1 MPTELEFIEINPN
14 DVGVSTLS
22 NATLLYSGSL
32 NQGWETG
39 SILNASASIYP
50 PGSGNTL
57 YISTSDVDELFPPYI
72 IVGMCIPYTMLDGT
86 KLKQQLKQIT
96 GIRFDWVGGTAIVE
110 VIERQAQQTYL
121 YLRLKPTSIAGMPNP
136 SGDGFRRLT
145 TTLIFSP
152 YLPSDFTYNDFN
164 PLISNASENRR
175 NNVIRVVDR
184 NTANAL
190 PQNMEAIKNFT
201 AGLAQIP
208 NSNYSVRGL
217 VNGRYEG
224 STFVTGSVLFSEQAI
239 NLSGFESST
248 HPLDSDVATI
258 ASIQLSD
265 RKLTDTYFTPKR
277 TTSVVNSVM
286 TGSFTKFPELGDILY
301 EESGNRFVRL
311 TERRVYST
319 DTDEIYSTND
329 RGVIRDITSST

>member
-57 YISTSDVDELFPPYI
+57 FLSTSEVDELFPPYT

-96 GIRFDWVGGTAIVE
+96 GIRFDWVGGTAQVE
-110 VIERQAQQTYL
+110 VIERQAQQSYL
-121 YLRLKPTSIAGMPNP
+121 YLRLKATSLTGMPNP

-152 YLPSDFTYNDFN
+152 YLPADFTYNDFN

-175 NNVIRVVDR
+175 NDTIRVVDR
-184 NTANAL
+184 NTANDL
-190 PQNMEAIKNFT
+190 PQNMDAIKNFT
-201 AGLAQIP
+201 AGLAEIP
-208 NSNYSVRGL
+208 NSNYSIRGL

-224 STFVTGSVLFSEQAI
+224 STFVTGSVLFAEQAI
-239 NLSGFESST
+239 NLSGFETSI
-248 HPLDSDVATI
+248 HPLDSDAGTI
-258 ASIQLSD
+258 TAIQLSD
-265 RKLTDTYFTPKR
+265 RKLTDTFFTPKR
-277 TTSVVNSVM
+277 ITTTLNNVM
-286 TGSFTKFPELGDILY
+286 TSSFTKFPQQGDMLY
-301 EESGNRFVRL
+301 EESGNRFVKL
-311 TERRVYST
+311 TEKRVYST
-319 DTDEIYSTND
+319 DTDQIYSTND
-329 RGVIRDITSST
+329 RGIITEIITST

>member
-22 NATLLYSGSL
+22 NATILYSGSL

-39 SILNASASIYP
+39 SILNASGSIYP

-57 YISTSDVDELFPPYI
+57 YLSTSDVDELFPPYVI
-72 IVGMCIPYTMLDGT
+72 SGMCIPYTMLDGT

-96 GIRFDWVGGTAIVE
+96 GIRFDWIGGTAVVE
-110 VIERQAQQTYL
+110 VTERQAQQTYL
-121 YLRLKPTSIAGMPNP
+121 YLRLKPTSVDGMPNP

-152 YLPSDFTYNDFN
+152 YLPADFTYNDFN

-175 NNVIRVVDR
+175 NDTIRVVDR
-184 NTANAL
+184 NTANSL
-190 PQNMEAIKNFT
+190 PQNMDAIKNFT

-208 NSNYSVRGL
+208 NSNYTVRGMI
-217 VNGRYEG
+217 NGRYEG
-224 STFVTGSVLFSEQAI
+224 STFITGSVLFAEQAI
-239 NLSGFESST
+239 NLSGFETST
-248 HPLDSDVATI
+248 HPLDSDNDTI

-265 RKLTDTYFTPKR
+265 RKLTDTFFTPKR
-277 TTSVVNSVM
+277 VTSTENGVM
-286 TGSFTKFPELGDILY
+286 TATFTKFPLIGDSLY
-301 EESGNRFVRL
+301 EESGNRFVKL
-311 TERRVYST
+311 TEKRIYSI
-319 DTDEIYSTND
+319 DTDQIYSTND
-329 RGVIRDITSST
+329 KGIINEISGIV